1 MSAGSDDVTRGVIT
15 AYLCIT
21 CPPFAVVYFL
31 SGLPWWL
38 IAALVLLGVVG
49 AVVWGLVQFFKV
61 LAAEVRAR
69 VVEVR
74 ETDWLDLID
83 DHEPGPEH
91 PVRDDPRFEA
101 GLTRML
107 GFDRQI
113 SQPQ

>member
-1 MSAGSDDVTRGVIT
+1 MKSPSRTGGATAASMVPSA
-15 AYLCIT
+15 L
-21 CPPFAVVYFL
+21 FAH
-31 SGLPWWL
+31 
-38 IAALVLLGVVG
+38 ATLV
-49 AVVWGLVQFFKV
+49 
-61 LAAEVRAR
+61 AR

-113 SQPQ
+113 SQPE

>member
-1 MSAGSDDVTRGVIT
+1 LRRWFCWASRVPS
-15 AYLCIT
+15 
-21 CPPFAVVYFL
+21 
-31 SGLPWWL
+31 SG
-38 IAALVLLGVVG
+38 
-49 AVVWGLVQFFKV
+49 GLVQFFKV

-83 DHEPGPEH
+83 DHEPRPEH

-113 SQPQ
+113 SQPQQIPE